1 MYEAAQMLNI
11 GMVVFFIATFVSA
24 FLLILIHR
32 NEILKKQETRIK
44 LGKIFSVTPLVL
56 NLGLLIGFLCISFL
70 QFVVSSDFI
79 IIALFVIL
87 YGSGF
92 SAVMGGAIALFG
104 LYFSMSYIKEV
115 KNASKKY
122 IVFSIT
128 SIIISSLFLVIY
140 LIVLIPISMNYY
152 GL

>member
-11 GMVVFFIATFVSA
+11 GMVVFFIATLVSV

-32 NEILKKQETRIK
+32 NEIIKKQETRIK
-44 LGKIFSVTPLVL
+44 LGKIFSVTPLAL
-56 NLGLLIGFLCISFL
+56 NLGLLIGFLCISTL

-79 IIALFVIL
+79 IIALFAIL

-92 SAVMGGAIALFG
+92 SAVMRGAIALFG

-128 SIIISSLFLVIY
+128 SMIISSLFLVIY
-140 LIVLIPISMNYY
+140 LIVLIPMSMNYY

>member
-11 GMVVFFIATFVSA
+11 GMIVFFVVAVVSA
-24 FLLILIHR
+24 VLLILIHR
-32 NEILKKQETRIK
+32 NRIIKQETRIK
-44 LGKIFSVTPLVL
+44 LGKVLSVTPFAF
-56 NLGLLIGFLCISFL
+56 NLGLLISFLFILIL

-92 SAVMGGAIALFG
+92 SAVMGEAIALFG

-128 SIIISSLFLVIY
+128 SMIISLLFLVIY

>member
-11 GMVVFFIATFVSA
+11 GMVVFFIATFVSVL
-24 FLLILIHR
+24 LLILIHR
-32 NEILKKQETRIK
+32 NEIIKKQETRIK
-44 LGKIFSVTPLVL
+44 LGKIFSVTPLAL
-56 NLGLLIGFLCISFL
+56 NLGLLIGFLCISTL
-70 QFVVSSDFI
+70 QFVISSDFI

-104 LYFSMSYIKEV
+104 LYFSTSYIKEV
-115 KNASKKY
+115 KNTSKKY

-128 SIIISSLFLVIY
+128 SMIISSLFLVIY